1 MALPLKG
8 TDGGNHG
15 KIIIP
20 ASKKNKKAKHLLNTG
35 RQQSK
40 RLSKHVAPETPGG
53 NIGGKYNK
61 DDYLK
66 MTSSSEDQN
75 SNDLSGSGL
84 GGGHMF
90 RTMQIQNTARSMMS
104 KVSDV
109 EKPRVD
115 RVTMDLGYM
124 KR

>member
-1 MALPLKG
+1 M
-8 TDGGNHG
+8 T
-15 KIIIP
+15 
-20 ASKKNKKAKHLLNTG
+20 KHA
-35 RQQSK
+35 
-40 RLSKHVAPETPGG
+40 APETPGG
-53 NIGGKYNK
+53 GSIDGKYNK

-66 MTSSSEDQN
+66 MTSSSEEQN
-75 SNDLSGSGL
+75 SNNLSGSGL

-90 RTMQIQNTARSMMS
+90 RTMQLQNTARSMMS

-124 KR
+124 KK